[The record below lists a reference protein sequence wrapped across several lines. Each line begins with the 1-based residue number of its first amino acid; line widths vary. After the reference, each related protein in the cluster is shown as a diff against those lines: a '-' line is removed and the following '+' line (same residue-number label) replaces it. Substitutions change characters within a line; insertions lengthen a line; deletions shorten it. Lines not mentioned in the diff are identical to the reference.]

1 MRKRTIVALIIAA
14 SLVVLGGVIFT
25 GAMSRV
31 KWDFTKLSMNQTETN
46 EYILSESYQNISIQ
60 TDTADVVIRPS
71 ETDETKVVCKEQE
84 RLKHSVTVED
94 GTLVIRLTDTR
105 EWTDYVLNFAFT
117 KVTVYVP
124 ETQLKDITVKNST
137 GNITLQN
144 MVVDGQISVK
154 NSTGNVKFKD
164 CDAASVLVKNST
176 GNITGNF
183 LTEKQFVT
191 KVSTGDVS
199 VPDCKS
205 GGRCEII
212 TSTGNVKFT
221 VGYKTPKLA

>member
-1 MRKRTIVALIIAA
+1 MRKRTIAALIIAA
-14 SLVVLGGVIFT
+14 SLVVLGGVVFV

-84 RLKHSVTVED
+84 RLKHSVTVEN

-124 ETQLKDITVKNST
+124 GTQLKDITVKNST
-137 GNITLQN
+137 GDITLQN

-154 NSTGNVKFKD
+154 NSTGNVKFRD
-164 CDAASVLVKNST
+164 CDAATVLVKNST

-183 LTEKQFVT
+183 LTEKQFAA
-191 KVSTGDVS
+191 KSSTGDVEVPES
-199 VPDCKS
+199 VT
-205 GGRCEII
+205 GGRCEL
-212 TSTGNVKFT
+212 TTATGNISIT
-221 VGYKTPKLA
+221 IG